1 MTEELKV
8 KINDSIKEKFVGNT
22 IFTNDELNEMYNLSS
37 CILRNVANTWG
48 STIKYSDY
56 SLIFVT
62 LVNIAKE
69 WNSEEDAFFEYVY
82 KNDGGKKCTGDWNLK
97 RVFRIMACKGLE
109 RNGREINYY

>member
-1 MTEELKV
+1 MKNLYIYENYIKNGEFMTEELKV

-56 SLIFVT
+56 SLF
-62 LVNIAKE
+62 L
-69 WNSEEDAFFEYVY
+69 
-82 KNDGGKKCTGDWNLK
+82 
-97 RVFRIMACKGLE
+97 
-109 RNGREINYY
+109 